1 MSELHDRPGARRPA
15 PALHTPHERATRIS
29 SDLVLGT
36 RGTAVEGKCVEIMLK
51 VASRMNRLGTE
62 SAFEVLA
69 KAQSL
74 AAAGKSIVNL
84 CIGQPDFPPP
94 AHVIE
99 AGQRAIAEGHHGY
112 TPAPG
117 ILPLREA
124 IAADLNRRF
133 DVQVSA
139 GDVTVTPGSKVALFF
154 ALQTLGEIGSEII
167 YPNPAYPGYESIIA
181 FSGATP
187 VPYPLSE
194 ATGFSFDADDVLSRI
209 TPKTRAIIL
218 NSPANP
224 TGGILDRRELD
235 RLVAGL
241 EKHPD
246 VAVVSDEIYSRIIYD
261 GQAHFTLLSY
271 EQLRDRLILL
281 DGWSKGFS
289 MTGWR
294 LGYAV
299 WPKALLEHA
308 VRLAINCHSCVNT
321 AVQYAGIAALEGP
334 QDTVTTMV
342 EAWDA
347 RRKAI
352 VEGLNALPGV
362 SCTMPAGAFYAFPN
376 TSRTGIG
383 SAELQ
388 SKLLAEEGVALLSGT
403 SFGAGGEGYLRLSYA
418 TSTEQIEEAL
428 FRMKRFL
435 LKHPKRVRAVAV
447 A

>member
-1 MSELHDRPGARRPA
+1 
-15 PALHTPHERATRIS
+15 
-29 SDLVLGT
+29 
-36 RGTAVEGKCVEIMLK
+36 MLQ

-62 SAFEVLA
+62 SAFEILA
-69 KAQSL
+69 KAQAL
-74 AAAGKSIVNL
+74 AATGQSVVNL

-99 AGQRAIAEGHHGY
+99 AGQRAIADGHHGY
-112 TPAPG
+112 SAAPG
-117 ILPLREA
+117 IPPLREA
-124 IAADLNRRF
+124 VAADLNRRF
-133 DVQVSA
+133 DVKVDA
-139 GDVTVTPGSKVALFF
+139 ADVTITPGSKVALFF
-154 ALQTLGEIGSEII
+154 ALQMLGEIGSEII

-194 ATGFSFDADDVLSRI
+194 STGFSFDADDVLSRI

-224 TGGILDRRELD
+224 TGGVLDRGELD

-241 EKHPD
+241 ERFPN
-246 VAVVSDEIYSRIIYD
+246 VAVLSDEIYSRIIYD
-261 GQAHFTLLSY
+261 DRAHFTLLSY

-281 DGWSKGFS
+281 DGWSKGFA

-299 WPKALLEHA
+299 WPKSLVAHA
-308 VRLAINCHSCVNT
+308 VKLAINCHSCVNN

-334 QDTVTTMV
+334 QDTVHEMV
-342 EAWDA
+342 AAWDK
-347 RRKAI
+347 RRKVI
-352 VEGLNALPGV
+352 VEGLRRLPGV
-362 SCTMPAGAFYAFPN
+362 DCAMPAGAFYAFPN
-376 TSRTGIG
+376 ISGTGFS

-388 SKLLAEEGVALLSGT
+388 SRLLTEEGVALLSGA
-403 SFGAGGEGYLRLSYA
+403 SFGTMGEGYIRLSYA

-428 FRMKRFL
+428 FRMNRFL
-435 LKHPKRVRAVAV
+435 VDNAKATRNIAVA
-447 A
+447 

>member
-1 MSELHDRPGARRPA
+1 MIALHDRSRCRPPCIHHIIALPGN
-15 PALHTPHERATRIS
+15 S
-29 SDLVLGT
+29 SGSNLGT
-36 RGTAVEGKCVEIMLK
+36 RGRAVEGKCVDVMLQ
-51 VASRMNRLGTE
+51 VATRMNRLGTE
-62 SAFEVLA
+62 SAFEILA
-69 KAQSL
+69 KAQAL
-74 AAAGKSIVNL
+74 AAAGQSIVNL

-117 ILPLREA
+117 IPPLREA
-124 IAADLNRRF
+124 IAGDLNRRF
-133 DVQVSA
+133 GVDVSPA
-139 GDVTVTPGSKVALFF
+139 DITVTPGSKVALFF

-194 ATGFSFDADDVLSRI
+194 ATGFSFDADDVLARI

-224 TGGILDRRELD
+224 TGGILDRGELD
-235 RLVAGL
+235 KLVAGL
-241 EKHPD
+241 ERFPD
-246 VAVVSDEIYSRIIYD
+246 VAILSDEIYSRIIYD
-261 GQAHFTLLSY
+261 GRAHFTLLSY
-271 EQLRDRLILL
+271 TQLRDRLILL

-299 WPKALLEHA
+299 WPKVLVEHA

-334 QDTVTTMV
+334 QDTVRTMV
-342 EAWDA
+342 DAWA
-347 RRKAI
+347 ERRKII
-352 VEGLNALPGV
+352 VDGLNALPGV
-362 SCTMPAGAFYAFPN
+362 SCTIPAGAFYAFPN
-376 TSRTGIG
+376 VSRTGLG
-383 SAELQ
+383 AAELQ
-388 SKLLAEEGVALLSGT
+388 SRLLAEEGVALLAGT
-403 SFGAGGEGYLRLSYA
+403 SFGAQGEGYLRLSYA
-418 TSTEQIEEAL
+418 TSAEQIEEAL
-428 FRMKRFL
+428 FRMNRFL
-435 LKHPKRVRAVAV
+435 VNHRKGIRAVAV

>member
-1 MSELHDRPGARRPA
+1 
-15 PALHTPHERATRIS
+15 
-29 SDLVLGT
+29 
-36 RGTAVEGKCVEIMLK
+36 MLQ

-62 SAFEVLA
+62 SAFEILA
-69 KAQSL
+69 KAQAL
-74 AAAGKSIVNL
+74 AASGQSVVNL

-99 AGQRAIAEGHHGY
+99 AGQRAIADGHHGY
-112 TPAPG
+112 SAAPG
-117 ILPLREA
+117 IPPLREA
-124 IAADLNRRF
+124 VADDLNRRF
-133 DVQVSA
+133 DVKVDA
-139 GDVTVTPGSKVALFF
+139 ADVTITPGSKVALFF
-154 ALQTLGEIGSEII
+154 ALQMLGEIGSEII

-194 ATGFSFDADDVLSRI
+194 STGFSFDADDVLSRI

-224 TGGILDRRELD
+224 TGGVLDRGELD

-241 EKHPD
+241 ERFPS
-246 VAVVSDEIYSRIIYD
+246 VAVLSDEIYSRIIYD
-261 GQAHFTLLSY
+261 DRAHFTLLSY

-281 DGWSKGFS
+281 DGWSKGFA

-299 WPKALLEHA
+299 WPKSLVAHA
-308 VRLAINCHSCVNT
+308 VKLAINCHSCVNN

-334 QDTVTTMV
+334 QDTVHEMV
-342 EAWDA
+342 AAWDK
-347 RRKAI
+347 RRKVI
-352 VEGLNALPGV
+352 VEGLRRLPGV
-362 SCTMPAGAFYAFPN
+362 DCTMPAGAFYAFPN
-376 TSRTGIG
+376 ISGTGFS

-388 SKLLAEEGVALLSGT
+388 SRLLTEEGVALLSGA
-403 SFGAGGEGYLRLSYA
+403 SFGTMGEGYIRLSYA

-428 FRMKRFL
+428 FRMNRFL
-435 LKHPKRVRAVAV
+435 VDNTKATRNIAVA
-447 A
+447 

>member
-1 MSELHDRPGARRPA
+1 MH
-15 PALHTPHERATRIS
+15 
-29 SDLVLGT
+29 
-36 RGTAVEGKCVEIMLK
+36 
-51 VASRMNRLGTE
+51 RLGTE

-69 KAQSL
+69 KAQAL
-74 AAAGKSIVNL
+74 AANGHSIVNL

-124 IAADLNRRF
+124 IADDLNRRF
-133 DVQVSA
+133 DVAVSPA
-139 GDVTVTPGSKVALFF
+139 DITVTPGSKVALFF

-194 ATGFSFDADDVLSRI
+194 ATGFSFEADDVLSRI

-224 TGGILDRRELD
+224 TGGILDRGELD
-235 RLVAGL
+235 KLVAGL
-241 EKHPD
+241 ERFPD
-246 VAVVSDEIYSRIIYD
+246 VAVLSDEIYSRIIYD
-261 GQAHFTLLSY
+261 GRAHFTLLSY

-299 WPKALLEHA
+299 WPKALVEHA
-308 VRLAINCHSCVNT
+308 VRLAINCHSCVNS

-334 QDTVTTMV
+334 QDTVQTMV
-342 EAWDA
+342 DAWA
-347 RRKAI
+347 ERRKII
-352 VEGLNALPGV
+352 VDGLNALPGM
-362 SCTMPAGAFYAFPN
+362 SCTKPAGAFYAFPN
-376 TSRTGIG
+376 SSRTGFG

-388 SKLLAEEGVALLSGT
+388 SRLLTEEGVALLSGT
-403 SFGAGGEGYLRLSYA
+403 SFGALGEGYLRLSYA
-418 TSTEQIEEAL
+418 TSNEQIEEAL
-428 FRMKRFL
+428 FRMNRFL
-435 LKHPKRVRAVAV
+435 VKHIKADRAIAVA
-447 A
+447 